1 MRNHLMGK
9 FHPALLGHQGHQVEL
24 NLYRVLLA
32 REPQAL
38 GDPAYVGV
46 HHEARDAEGV
56 AQDDVGRLA
65 ADPRQF
71 YQLIQGSRHLPAELR
86 NQGLADGLEA
96 LGLLMVKT
104 GGVDG
109 LLQVRKV
116 GARRSGPQRGSG

>member
-1 MRNHLMGK
+1 MGK
-9 FHPALLGHQGHQVEL
+9 FYPALLGHQGHQVEL

-38 GDPAYVGV
+38 GDPADVGV
-46 HHEARDAEGV
+46 HHDARDAEGV

-71 YQLIQGSRHLPAELR
+71 YQVIQGSRHLAAELR
-86 NQGLADGLEA
+86 HQGLADGLEA
-96 LGLLMVKT
+96 LGLLMVKA

-116 GARRSGPQRGSG
+116 GARRSGPRWGTC